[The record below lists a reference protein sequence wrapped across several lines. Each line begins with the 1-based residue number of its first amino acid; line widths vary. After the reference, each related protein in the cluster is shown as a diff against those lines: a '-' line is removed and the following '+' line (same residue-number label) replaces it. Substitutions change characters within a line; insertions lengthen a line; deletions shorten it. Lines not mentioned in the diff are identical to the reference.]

1 MNSKKMSGN
10 ANASDATETDT
21 SGGSSGTGGASSGAS
36 GGSSGITVPNYADL
50 LSKMEYGDNSTD
62 SSKLNAIITANPS
75 LFELPSGAID
85 ERALNCSISAP
96 VNFLYLSTIR
106 GGRKMNSGANGAGSE
121 ANGVGSEATVMS
133 GGGCGGGCGCGMKG
147 GSSSGSGEYT
157 GGCFTCKKGVK
168 NITLIYSGIHI
179 IIPKLYSKYHSA
191 KAAKATK
198 TTIKKAKPKAAKA
211 AKTAK
216 AAKKAKTV

>member
-1 MNSKKMSGN
+1 MSGN
-10 ANASDATETDT
+10 ATANSSGATETDT
-21 SGGSSGTGGASSGAS
+21 SGSSGSSGGANSGASGASSGAS
-36 GGSSGITVPNYADL
+36 SGANSGATVPNYADL

-62 SSKLNAIITANPS
+62 TSKLNAIITANPS
-75 LFELPSGAID
+75 LFELPSRAID

-106 GGRKMNSGANGAGSE
+106 GGRKMSE
-121 ANGVGSEATVMS
+121 ANGVGSEANEANEANGAGSEATVMS

-147 GSSSGSGEYT
+147 GSSGGKYT

-179 IIPKLYSKYHSA
+179 IIPKLYSKYH
-191 KAAKATK
+191 
-198 TTIKKAKPKAAKA
+198 AAKA

-216 AAKKAKTV
+216 AAKKAKAVKKAKTV

>member
-1 MNSKKMSGN
+1 MSGN
-10 ANASDATETDT
+10 ANASGDATETAAADT
-21 SGGSSGTGGASSGAS
+21 SGGSSGTGGANSGA
-36 GGSSGITVPNYADL
+36 TVPNYADL

-62 SSKLNAIITANPS
+62 TSKLNAIITANPS

-106 GGRKMNSGANGAGSE
+106 GGRKMSSEANGANGANG
-121 ANGVGSEATVMS
+121 ANEATVIG

-147 GSSSGSGEYT
+147 GSGGSEYT

-179 IIPKLYSKYHSA
+179 IIPKLYSKYH
-191 KAAKATK
+191 AA
-198 TTIKKAKPKAAKA
+198 KAAKA

-216 AAKKAKTV
+216 AAKKANAVKKAKTA

>member
-1 MNSKKMSGN
+1 MSGN
-10 ANASDATETDT
+10 ANSPSDATTETDT
-21 SGGSSGTGGASSGAS
+21 TGASAASDASRGAS
-36 GGSSGITVPNYADL
+36 GGASGITVPNYADL

-62 SSKLNAIITANPS
+62 TNKLNAIITANPS

-106 GGRKMNSGANGAGSE
+106 GGRKMSE
-121 ANGVGSEATVMS
+121 ANNTSMSGSVGSVGSVGVDGGS
-133 GGGCGGGCGCGMKG
+133 GCSGGCGCGMMKG
-147 GSSSGSGEYT
+147 GSDSGGKYY

-179 IIPKLYSKYHSA
+179 IIPKLYSKYQSANAIKKAPKPKAA
-191 KAAKATK
+191 KAAKVAK
-198 TTIKKAKPKAAKA
+198 AAKPKAAKA
-211 AKTAK
+211 AKK
-216 AAKKAKTV
+216 

>member
-1 MNSKKMSGN
+1 MSGN
-10 ANASDATETDT
+10 ANASGDANSDATETDT
-21 SGGSSGTGGASSGAS
+21 SGGSSGTGGANSGASGGANSGAS

-62 SSKLNAIITANPS
+62 TSKLNAIITANPS

-106 GGRKMNSGANGAGSE
+106 GGRKMSG
-121 ANGVGSEATVMS
+121 ANGVGSGTNGATVIS
-133 GGGCGGGCGCGMKG
+133 GGGGCGGGCGCGMKG
-147 GSSSGSGEYT
+147 GSGKYT

-179 IIPKLYSKYHSA
+179 IIPKLYSKYHAA
-191 KAAKATK
+191 KAAKT
-198 TTIKKAKPKAAKA
+198 A

-216 AAKKAKTV
+216 AAKKAKAVKKAKTA

>member
-1 MNSKKMSGN
+1 MSGN
-10 ANASDATETDT
+10 ATANSSGATETDT
-21 SGGSSGTGGASSGAS
+21 SGSSGSSGGANSGASGASSGAS
-36 GGSSGITVPNYADL
+36 SGANSGGSSGASVPNYADL

-62 SSKLNAIITANPS
+62 TSKLNAIITANPS
-75 LFELPSGAID
+75 LFELPSRAID

-106 GGRKMNSGANGAGSE
+106 GGRKMSE
-121 ANGVGSEATVMS
+121 ANEAGSEATVMS

-147 GSSSGSGEYT
+147 GSGSEYT

-179 IIPKLYSKYHSA
+179 IIPKLYSKYH
-191 KAAKATK
+191 
-198 TTIKKAKPKAAKA
+198 AAKA